1 MDYPED
7 KDTKSSSIRIK
18 KSLNQAIEKFMKTQ
32 KAKDAGFDHKSDVAN
47 AAVRQ
52 LLQRF
57 GLRARAQPGVSE
69 YECFCR
75 KVSNGS
81 NSID

>member
-52 LLQRF
+52 LLQSF
-57 GLRARAQPGVSE
+57 GFYLDDEP
-69 YECFCR
+69 
-75 KVSNGS
+75 
-81 NSID
+81 